1 MNKVILVGNLARDP
15 ELRQTPQGT
24 SVARFTVA
32 VSRRFSRD
40 GQQQTDFIS
49 CVAWR
54 NTAEFLCRYFTK
66 GSGIQLCGSIQT
78 RSWDGQDGQRH
89 YATEVVAVEISFNGP
104 KSSNQSSGGSG
115 QPSFGQPA
123 YSQQPSFGQQ
133 SAPSYQNSP
142 ESAPQIGG
150 GSGFDGDF
158 DSMGFADLDGSEDD
172 LPF

>member
-15 ELRQTPQGT
+15 ELRQTPQGV

-32 VSRRFSRD
+32 VSRRYSRD
-40 GQQQTDFIS
+40 NQQQTDFIS

-89 YATEVVAVEISFNGP
+89 YATEVVADEISFNGP
-104 KSSNQSSGGSG
+104 KSSNQSSGGNS
-115 QPSFGQPA
+115 QPSFGN
-123 YSQQPSFGQQ
+123 Q
-133 SAPSYQNSP
+133 SASSYQNSSEP
-142 ESAPQIGG
+142 QSAPQIGG
-150 GSGFDGDF
+150 SNGFDGDF
-158 DSMGFADLDGSEDD
+158 DAMGFADLDGSEDD

>member
-24 SVARFTVA
+24 SVVRFTVA
-32 VSRRFSRD
+32 VSRRYSRD

-49 CVAWR
+49 CTAWR
-54 NTAEFLCRYFTK
+54 STAEFISRYFTK

-89 YATEVVAVEISFNGP
+89 YATEVVADEVSFNGP
-104 KSSNQSSGGSG
+104 KSSNQSSGGG
-115 QPSFGQPA
+115 NYQGGG
-123 YSQQPSFGQQ
+123 YQQPSSYQ
-133 SAPSYQNSP
+133 SAQASMPAPSNS
-142 ESAPQIGG
+142 G
-150 GSGFDGDF
+150 GSGLDGDF

>member
-32 VSRRFSRD
+32 VSRRYSRD

-66 GSGIQLCGSIQT
+66 GSGIQLCGSIQS

-89 YATEVVAVEISFNGP
+89 YATEVVADEISFNGP
-104 KSSNQSSGGSG
+104 KSSNQSSGGGYGGNQSG
-115 QPSFGQPA
+115 FG
-123 YSQQPSFGQQ
+123 Q
-133 SAPSYQNSP
+133 SAPSYQGGDEPS
-142 ESAPQIGG
+142 SAPQLNGG
-150 GSGFDGDF
+150 GGFDGDF
-158 DSMGFADLDGSEDD
+158 DAMGFADLDGSEDD

>member
-15 ELRQTPQGT
+15 ELRQTPQGV

-32 VSRRFSRD
+32 VSRRYSRD

-66 GSGIQLCGSIQT
+66 GSGIQLCGSIQS

-89 YATEVVAVEISFNGP
+89 YATEVVADEISFNGS
-104 KSSNQSSGGSG
+104 KSSNQSQGGG
-115 QPSFGQPA
+115 GYNQPSFGSQPA
-123 YSQQPSFGQQ
+123 
-133 SAPSYQNSP
+133 APSYQNAP
-142 ESAPQIGG
+142 ESAPQISGG
-150 GSGFDGDF
+150 GFDGDF
-158 DSMGFADLDGSEDD
+158 DAMGFADLDGSEDD

>member
-15 ELRQTPQGT
+15 ELRQTPQGV

-32 VSRRFSRD
+32 VSRRYSRD

-54 NTAEFLCRYFTK
+54 STAEFLCRYFTK
-66 GSGIQLCGSIQT
+66 GSGIQLCGSIQS

-89 YATEVVAVEISFNGP
+89 YATEVIADEVSFNGP
-104 KSSNQSSGGSG
+104 KSSNQSSGSGS
-115 QPSFGQPA
+115 QPGFGQSA
-123 YSQQPSFGQQ
+123 YGGNGQSGFGSQQGASPFQGNEGAGQ
-133 SAPSYQNSP
+133 N
-142 ESAPQIGG
+142 GG
-150 GSGFDGDF
+150 DFDGDF
-158 DSMGFADLDGSEDD
+158 DAMGFADLDGSEDD

>member
-32 VSRRFSRD
+32 VSRRYSRD

-54 NTAEFLCRYFTK
+54 STAEFLCRYFAK

-89 YATEVVAVEISFNGP
+89 YATEVVADEVSFNGP
-104 KSSNQSSGGSG
+104 KSSNQSHSGSYQSGG
-115 QPSFGQPA
+115 
-123 YSQQPSFGQQ
+123 YQQ
-133 SAPSYQNSP
+133 SAPSYQSNP
-142 ESAPQIGG
+142 EPAAAPQVS
-150 GSGFDGDF
+150 GSNSFDGDF
-158 DSMGFADLDGSEDD
+158 DSMGFNDLDGSEDD

>member
-15 ELRQTPQGT
+15 ELRQTPQGV

-32 VSRRFSRD
+32 VSRRYSKD

-49 CVAWR
+49 CTAWR
-54 NTAEFLCRYFTK
+54 NTAEFLCRYFHK
-66 GSGIQLCGSIQT
+66 GSGIQLCGSIQS

-89 YATEVVAVEISFNGP
+89 YATEVVADEVGFNGP
-104 KSSNQSSGGSG
+104 KSSNQQGGGSYAG
-115 QPSFGQPA
+115 GG
-123 YSQQPSFGQQ
+123 YQQPS
-133 SAPSYQNSP
+133 APAYPGGS
-142 ESAPQIGG
+142 EAPQIGG

-158 DSMGFADLDGSEDD
+158 DAMGFADLDGSEDD

>member
-15 ELRQTPQGT
+15 ELRQTPQGV

-32 VSRRFSRD
+32 VSRRYSRD

-54 NTAEFLCRYFTK
+54 NTAEFLCRYFHK

-78 RSWDGQDGQRH
+78 SSWDGQDGQKR
-89 YATEVVAVEISFNGP
+89 YSTEVVADEISFNGP
-104 KSSNQSSGGSG
+104 KSANQSSSGGYQTS
-115 QPSFGQPA
+115 QSFSEPA
-123 YSQQPSFGQQ
+123 PKPVQD
-133 SAPSYQNSP
+133 
-142 ESAPQIGG
+142 GG
-150 GSGFDGDF
+150 NADFDGDF
-158 DSMGFADLDGSEDD
+158 DAMGFSDLDGSEDD

>member
-15 ELRQTPQGT
+15 ELRQTPQGV

-32 VSRRFSRD
+32 VSRRYSRD
-40 GQQQTDFIS
+40 NQQQTDFIS

-89 YATEVVAVEISFNGP
+89 YATEVVADEISFNGP
-104 KSSNQSSGGSG
+104 KSSNQSSGGG
-115 QPSFGQPA
+115 
-123 YSQQPSFGQQ
+123 YQQ
-133 SAPSYQNSP
+133 SAPSYQSSSEP
-142 ESAPQIGG
+142 QSAPQIGG
-150 GSGFDGDF
+150 GSNGFDGDF
-158 DSMGFADLDGSEDD
+158 DAMGFADLDGSEDD